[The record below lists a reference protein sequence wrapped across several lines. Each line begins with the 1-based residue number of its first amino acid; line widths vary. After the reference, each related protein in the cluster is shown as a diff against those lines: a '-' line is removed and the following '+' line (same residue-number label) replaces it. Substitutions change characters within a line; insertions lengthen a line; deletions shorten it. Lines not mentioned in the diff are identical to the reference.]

1 MAKKKKED
9 PEIVPRG
16 ESTSHLS
23 GMYQDWFLDYASY
36 VILERA
42 IPSFEDGLKPV
53 QRRILHALKTMDD
66 GRFHK
71 VANVIGQ
78 TMQYHPHGDQAIGDA
93 LVNLGQKDLLIETQ
107 GNWGDV
113 RTGDRA
119 AAPRYIEARLSKF
132 ALEVAFN
139 KEITEWQ
146 LSYDGRK
153 SEPVH
158 LPMKFPLILQ
168 QGVEGIAV
176 GLATKILP
184 HNFIELCKASI
195 QNLKGRTV
203 KIYPDFPNGGVMDCS
218 DYQQGLRGGKIKVR
232 ADIEVVD
239 RKTIAV
245 RSVPYGTTTTSLID
259 SIVKANDKGKI
270 KIKQVVDNTAK
281 DVEVL
286 ITLHAGT
293 SPELTVDALY
303 AFTDCEISISP
314 NCCVI
319 VDDKPVF
326 IPVHELLRNST
337 ENTKELLKRELE
349 IKLGELEDKWHFSSL
364 EKIFIENRIYRR
376 IEESETW
383 ESVISEIDQGLEPF
397 KKLFKR
403 EITEE
408 DITRLTEIR
417 IKRISKYDSFKADEA
432 IKRLEDQIKEIKHN
446 LKNLTDY
453 AIAYFERLMEKYGKD
468 RERKTQIKEFDTIQ
482 VKAVATA
489 NRKLYV
495 NRKEGFVGYGL
506 KKDEFVA
513 DCSDVDDVIAFTKH
527 GTCTV
532 TRVGEKSFVGKDI
545 LHVALWQ
552 KGNDRMVYNMIYSSP
567 KEGRNY
573 AKRFAVTAVTRDKP
587 IDLVKGDPKAKVIH
601 LTANPNGEA
610 ESISVKLSPNCKA
623 KKKVFD
629 YSFADLEIKGRASKG
644 NILSRWPIS
653 KITITEQGESTLE
666 GINVWL
672 DTKYGKLSNEETGKF
687 LGAFEAD
694 DKILSVY
701 QDGTYLM
708 TTFDTTT
715 RYDVDK
721 LLAIAKYND
730 GMVIGA
736 VYWHA
741 EKKAFYVKRFQIET
755 TALGQRFQFIDE
767 NSKSKLSAVSLSD
780 EATIQYKLKKKSGSD
795 KEITFSLESFVGVKG
810 WKSIGNKLGGNQIK
824 GIKVIEEKNVQKDAT
839 AIKPSASDNIKEGN
853 KVRGKG
859 MIWDLDGDEE
869 DKEGKLF

>member
-1 MAKKKKED
+1 MAKKKKKD

-42 IPSFEDGLKPV
+42 IPAFEDGLKPV

-153 SEPVH
+153 SEPIH
-158 LPMKFPLILQ
+158 LPMKFPLILA

-184 HNFIELCKASI
+184 HNFNELCKASI

-203 KIYPDFPNGGVMDCS
+203 KVYPDFPTGGVMDCS
-218 DYQQGLRGGKIKVR
+218 DYQQGIRGGKIKVR

-270 KIKQVVDNTAK
+270 KIKKVVDNTAK

-286 ITLHAGT
+286 ITLHAGA

-319 VDDKPVF
+319 IDDKPVF
-326 IPVHELLRNST
+326 IPVNELLRMST
-337 ENTKELLKRELE
+337 EHTRELLKRELE

-446 LKNLTDY
+446 LKHLTDY

-468 RERKTQIKEFDTIQ
+468 RQRKTVIKEFDTIQ

-506 KKDEFVA
+506 KKDEFIAEV
-513 DCSDVDDVIAFTKH
+513 SDVDDVIAFTKK
-527 GTCTV
+527 GTCMV
-532 TRVGEKSFVGKDI
+532 TRVGDKAFVGKDI
-545 LHVALWQ
+545 IHVDVWQ

-567 KEGRNY
+567 KEGKNY
-573 AKRFAVTAVTRDKP
+573 AKRFAITAITRDKP

-601 LTANPNGEA
+601 FSANPNGEA
-610 ESISVKLSPNCKA
+610 EEISIRLSPNCKA
-623 KKKVFD
+623 KKKIFD
-629 YSFADLEIKGRASKG
+629 YSFADLDVKGRASKG
-644 NILSRWPIS
+644 NIVSRWPIS
-653 KITITEQGESTLE
+653 KVTVTSEGESTLG
-666 GINVWL
+666 GINVWF
-672 DTKYGKLSNEETGKF
+672 DTKYGKLANTETGRF
-687 LGAFEAD
+687 LGAFEAE
-694 DKILSVY
+694 DKIISIY
-701 QDGTYLM
+701 KDGTYM
-708 TTFDTTT
+708 ISNIDTTT

-721 LLAIAKYND
+721 LMCIEKYD
-730 GMVIGA
+730 PEMVVGA
-736 VYWHA
+736 VYWNA
-741 EKKAFYVKRFQIET
+741 DKKAFYVKRFVIET
-755 TALGQRFQFIDE
+755 NSIAQRYSFIDD
-767 NSKSKLSAVSLSD
+767 SPKSVLSAVSLAD
-780 EATIQYKLKKKSGSD
+780 EATVQYKLKKKSGEA
-795 KEITFSLESFVGVKG
+795 KEITFSLENFVAVKG
-810 WKSIGNKLGGNQIK
+810 WKSIGNKLGGSQIK
-824 GIKVIEEKNVQKDAT
+824 GISVIEEKKVQKDAT
-839 AIKPSASDNIKEGN
+839 SIKPSASETIEGGK
-853 KVRGKG
+853 KVKGRG
-859 MIWDLDGDEE
+859 MIWDLEGDED